1 MAKIDRL
8 SLYVINRIKFY
19 RLVFGLSARK
29 LSELMNKSESYVG
42 LCEGIATDQKY
53 NSADYPLLAEIFNCS
68 ISDILPQND
77 WPKSNS
83 HEKVEKYVKSMV
95 DENFV
100 EQILMGIKESAH
112 SNILLD
118 EKVLFKHLNVVH
130 DREQEIVRLV
140 LGRLEK

>member
-1 MAKIDRL
+1 MEKIDRL
-8 SLYVINRIKFY
+8 SLFILNKVRLIRLINGKSAYQISLELGRSSNYVNNI
-19 RLVFGLSARK
+19 
-29 LSELMNKSESYVG
+29 ESSS
-42 LCEGIATDQKY
+42 QSNKY

-68 ISDILPQND
+68 ISDILPPND
-77 WPKSNS
+77 WPKSSS

-118 EKVLFKHLNVVH
+118 EKALLKHLNVVN
-130 DREQEIVRLV
+130 DEEKKVVRLV
-140 LGRLEK
+140 LNRIEK

>member
-19 RLVFGLSARK
+19 RLSAGLSARK
-29 LSELMNKSESYVG
+29 LSELMSKSESYVG
-42 LCEGIATDQKY
+42 LCEGTATDQKY

-68 ISDILPQND
+68 ISDILPPND

-83 HEKVEKYVKSMV
+83 HEKVEKSVKSLV

-100 EQILMGIKESAH
+100 EEILTGITTSGHA
-112 SNILLD
+112 NILLD
-118 EKVLFKHLNVVH
+118 EKALLKHLNVISEEEKKV
-130 DREQEIVRLV
+130 VRLV
-140 LGRLEK
+140 LNRVGK